1 MAGQIIKR
9 SERIWVVRVF
19 MGRDQRT
26 GKRRYCNKTIHGT
39 RKDAQAYLNGVLRD
53 QDLGRFVEP
62 TKMRLDAFLESWL
75 EEVAKPKLRESTYNG
90 YADVV
95 RLHVQEVIG
104 AQQLSELT
112 PFKLQSYYAKLR
124 EQQVGVATLKKLH
137 VVIASSLNH
146 ALRLGLLTTNPAKS
160 VEVARLRTGLRE
172 DKVRV
177 IKPDEA
183 KRFLEA
189 AQQQHHGL
197 ALILALSTGMR
208 PGEYLAL
215 LWQDID
221 LDNGRL
227 VVQRSLY
234 RIRKGGWR
242 FEPPK
247 TKGSHRTVTL
257 PAGLVELLREHKA
270 AQPEID
276 PEKPDFVFRTYTG
289 QPVHSIN
296 LRRLALKRTLQV
308 AGLDPRLHLYS
319 LRHSHAT
326 SLLQAGIN
334 PKIVAERL
342 GHSSVHMTLDVY
354 SHVIPSMQQEVAN
367 KVDGMLF
374 DG

>member
-9 SERIWVVRVF
+9 SERTWIVRVF
-19 MGRDQRT
+19 LGRDPRT

-53 QDLGRFVEP
+53 QDLGRFLEP
-62 TKMRLDAFLESWL
+62 TKLRLQEFLDRWL
-75 EEVAKPKLRESTYNG
+75 EEVAKPRLRESTFNG

-95 RLHVQEVIG
+95 RLYVQPAIG
-104 AQQLSELT
+104 NQQLNELT
-112 PFKLQSYYAKLR
+112 PLKLQAYYAKLR
-124 EQQVGVATLKKLH
+124 DQQVGVATLKKLH
-137 VVIASSLNH
+137 VVLTSSLDQ
-146 ALRLGLLTTNPAKS
+146 ALQWGLLAVNPAKS
-160 VEVARLRTGLRE
+160 VKVAKLRSGLRE

-177 IKPDEA
+177 MNAEEA

-189 AQQQHHGL
+189 AQEQYHGM
-197 ALILALSTGMR
+197 ALIVALSTGMR

-215 LWQDID
+215 LWKDID
-221 LDNGRL
+221 LENGRL

-257 PAGLVELLREHKA
+257 PAGLVEMLREHRE
-270 AQPEID
+270 AQSQTD
-276 PEKPDFVFRTYTG
+276 PDLPDFVFKTFSG
-289 QPVHSIN
+289 QPVHAIN
-296 LRRLALKRTLQV
+296 LRRHALRRTLEK
-308 AGLDPRLHLYS
+308 AGLDPKLHLYS

-326 SLLQAGIN
+326 LLLQAGVN

-342 GHSSVHMTLDVY
+342 GHASVNMTLDVY
-354 SHVIPSMQQEVAN
+354 SHVIPTMQQEVAH
-367 KVDGMLF
+367 KVDGLLF
-374 DG
+374 

>member
-1 MAGQIIKR
+1 MAGQIVKR
-9 SERIWVVRVF
+9 SERTWIVRVF
-19 MGRDQRT
+19 LGRDPRT
-26 GKRRYCNKTIHGT
+26 GKRKYCNKTVHGT

-62 TKMRLDAFLESWL
+62 TKLRLDAFLARWL
-75 EEVAKPKLRESTYNG
+75 EDVAKPKLRESTFNG

-95 RLHVQEVIG
+95 RLYVRDSIG
-104 AQQLSELT
+104 SQLLNELT

-137 VVIASSLNH
+137 VVIASSLDQ
-146 ALRLGLLTTNPAKS
+146 ALHWGLLGTNPAKS
-160 VEVARLRTGLRE
+160 VKVANLRAGLRE

-177 IKPDEA
+177 LNPEEA

-189 AQQQHHGL
+189 AQEQHHGL

-215 LWQDID
+215 LWKDID

-234 RIRKGGWR
+234 RVRKGGWR

-257 PAGLVELLREHKA
+257 PAGLVEMLRDHQITQQEIG
-270 AQPEID
+270 PEM
-276 PEKPDFVFRTYTG
+276 PDLVFRTYTG
-289 QPVHSIN
+289 QPVHAIN
-296 LRRLALKRTLQV
+296 LRRHALKRTLEN
-308 AGLDPRLHLYS
+308 AKLDSRLHLYS
-319 LRHSHAT
+319 LRHYAAHRIMRSCKSQVT
-326 SLLQAGIN
+326 
-334 PKIVAERL
+334 E
-342 GHSSVHMTLDVY
+342 
-354 SHVIPSMQQEVAN
+354 
-367 KVDGMLF
+367 
-374 DG
+374 